1 MLKTPAFWYKEKSLT
16 ATLLS
21 PLSYVYAAADACV
34 RATKARATIR
44 SKLPVICI
52 GNLTSGGAGKTPTA
66 IALRKLII
74 ENAIALD
81 PVFLTRGYGGSVNG
95 PERVKADG
103 AASSWGDEALL
114 LARHGMAIKSSD
126 RAQGA
131 KLAEKHNHDLIIMD
145 DGAQN
150 PSLHKDI
157 IFTVING
164 QDGFGNGK
172 LLPAGPLRTSLESGF
187 EMSNAF
193 IIVGEDK
200 HNIKETLPQDKP
212 LFHAQL
218 EADITQTINK
228 ETPYIAFAGIARPER
243 FLSTLK
249 ECGLNIIDFVD
260 FADHHS
266 FTASDIATLE
276 KQAAEKGARLI
287 TTEKDFVRLS
297 HRTTLE
303 HIDVLPVKIRFS
315 DEKALGTFIKKT
327 LKEKA
332 DSTQ

>member
-1 MLKTPAFWYKEKSLT
+1 MLKTPSFWYKQKSLA

-21 PLSYVYAAADACV
+21 PLSLIYAAADKCV
-34 RATKARATIR
+34 RATKTRSTVS

-74 ENAIALD
+74 ESAIALD
-81 PVFLTRGYGGSVNG
+81 PVFLTRGYGGSVTG
-95 PERVKADG
+95 PERVKPDG

-131 KLAEKHNHDLIIMD
+131 ALAEKHNHDLIIMD

-157 IFTVING
+157 IFTAING
-164 QDGFGNGK
+164 HDGFGNGK

-187 EMSNAF
+187 AMSDAF
-193 IIVGEDK
+193 IIVGDDK
-200 HNIKETLPQDKP
+200 HNIKETLPQNKP
-212 LFHAQL
+212 VFHAQL
-218 EADITQTINK
+218 EAELPQNINK

-243 FLSTLK
+243 FLRTLQ
-249 ECGLNIIDFVD
+249 ECGLDIIDFIE
-260 FADHHS
+260 FADHHH
-266 FTASDIATLE
+266 FTASDIASLE
-276 KQAAEKGARLI
+276 KQTSDTGARLI
-287 TTEKDFVRLS
+287 TTEKDFVRLA
-297 HRTTLE
+297 HRTTLDKV
-303 HIDVLPVKIRFS
+303 DVLPVKMGFS
-315 DEKALGTFIKKT
+315 DEKGLVTFIKKT
-327 LKEKA
+327 LEQKA
-332 DSTQ
+332 DSNQ